1 MTDIPHFKYYLQLK
15 TRKYMRKGGTI
26 NSEKPSKDHLL
37 KVFSVS
43 IAFLFWRL
51 QKIEGGPRS
60 YTALLL
66 PCCIGQKRAQVSS
79 KWGPN
84 NFMNINMEMEKQMF
98 SKQMFAGSVRQ
109 WDTKRILINDLC
121 SSFLI
126 LTRLS
131 IPWGRGQVSLI
142 PNTMFR
148 TAQILSIYF
157 YINEKN
163 EQNI

>member
-1 MTDIPHFKYYLQLK
+1 M
-15 TRKYMRKGGTI
+15 
-26 NSEKPSKDHLL
+26 DHLL
-37 KVFSVS
+37 KVFFVS

-51 QKIEGGPRS
+51 QKVEGGPRS

-121 SSFLI
+121 
-126 LTRLS
+126 
-131 IPWGRGQVSLI
+131 
-142 PNTMFR
+142 
-148 TAQILSIYF
+148 
-157 YINEKN
+157 
-163 EQNI
+163 